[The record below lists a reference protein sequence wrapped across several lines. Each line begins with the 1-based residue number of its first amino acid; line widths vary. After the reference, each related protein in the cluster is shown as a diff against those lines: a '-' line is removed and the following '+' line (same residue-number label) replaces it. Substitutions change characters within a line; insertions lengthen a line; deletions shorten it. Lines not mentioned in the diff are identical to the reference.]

1 MDKPVFLR
9 LENTVF
15 KLFLQLKVHGVTMI
29 RFLILIF
36 LISSCS
42 SEFNYPES
50 EKKRGSYNVAGTTI
64 YDPYIYME
72 DFQSTEVVDWSNKQ
86 NEFTKNYL
94 ADSSIQE
101 IQSILREAYSSEYFS
116 ISYFN
121 PKSDFYF
128 YNSGQ
133 SEHNLYL
140 QKGDQDK
147 LILDPNTWA
156 NDQTLNLDK
165 TALSP
170 NKKYLAYSVT
180 DGGVDW
186 RTIKIL
192 DMESG
197 QKLDVEVTEV
207 KFSDITWKSDS
218 SGFYYNKYPKPADNV
233 RLSQQ
238 SYDAAIYFFNLT
250 TGKEQLFY
258 GEVNPEENY
267 TVSFIGDK
275 ERVLIKVITGS
286 EEENFYLFGDS
297 VDQLEVITPMN
308 IASFNFV
315 DSDEDGLYFLTN
327 FEAPKYRLVKVL
339 FNDFSMQEVIS
350 ESDLALKGVSLV
362 SDYLIADYIGLNMHS
377 KIVFFTKTGETA
389 NIELPDAINGTVG
402 SFQSIGENQLLFSAT
417 SFTQPTRYFNFN
429 FETGGVK
436 KVWEEQ
442 IPGFDPNEYVEIN
455 AYYPSKD
462 GTMVPITY
470 SFKENT
476 KITTDTPIF
485 LYGYGGYNISIRP
498 SFTPKYVAWLEMGGV
513 LAVANLRGGGE
524 LGKDWH
530 NAGRLD
536 TKQNVFDDFLYAS
549 KFLEEQG
556 IGNRKSTV
564 ISGRSNGGLLVG
576 TTLIQNP
583 NYFGAT
589 LPAVGVLDML
599 RFTEFTEGWGWR
611 GDYGSPLQNE
621 VDFKRNLKISP
632 YHQLKIG
639 ECYSP
644 TLTTTAR
651 RDDRVVPS
659 HSYKFTARI
668 QEYQG
673 CENPVLLYDTP
684 RAGHGS
690 GNGVAMPKWKRIE
703 LFSIEQSFALKN
715 ITK

>member
-1 MDKPVFLR
+1 MTRYLVLTI
-9 LENTVF
+9 L
-15 KLFLQLKVHGVTMI
+15 
-29 RFLILIF
+29 LIG
-36 LISSCS
+36 CS
-42 SEFNYPES
+42 SEFDYPET
-50 EKKRGSYNVAGTTI
+50 EKKRGSYNVGGTTI

-72 DFQSTEVVDWSNKQ
+72 DFQSEEVVNWSDNQ
-86 NEFTKNYL
+86 NALTIDYL
-94 ADSSIQE
+94 QDSSFEE
-101 IQSILREAYSSEYFS
+101 IKSVLKDAYSSEYFS
-116 ISYFN
+116 ESYFN
-121 PKSDFYF
+121 PNSDFYF

-133 SEHNLYL
+133 DEHHLYIK
-140 QKGDQDK
+140 KGDANK
-147 LILDPNTWA
+147 VILDPNTWS
-156 NDQTLNLDK
+156 NDQTLNLDE
-165 TALSP
+165 TSLSP
-170 NKKYLAYSVT
+170 DEKYLAYSVT

-197 QKLDVEVTEV
+197 LNLDHEVTEV

-218 SGFYYNKYPKPADNV
+218 TGFFYNKYPKPEASV

-238 SYDAAIYFFNLT
+238 SYDAAIYFFNIE
-250 TGKEQLFY
+250 TGQEKLFY
-258 GEVNPEENY
+258 GEINSEENY
-267 TVSFIGDK
+267 TISFIEDEEG
-275 ERVLIKVITGS
+275 VLIEVITGS

-297 VDQLEVITPMN
+297 VDSLEVVTPMN
-308 IASFNFV
+308 EANFSYV
-315 DSDEDGLYFLTN
+315 NSDSEGLFFITN
-327 FEAPKYRLVKVL
+327 YRAPKYRLVKIL
-339 FNDFSMQEVIS
+339 FDDFSMAEVIP
-350 ESDLALKGVSLV
+350 ESNLTLKEASFVN
-362 SDYLIADYIGLNMHS
+362 DMIIADYIDINMHS
-377 KIVFFTKTGETA
+377 KIIFLTEQGEGIDLTIPENITGT
-389 NIELPDAINGTVG
+389 LSD
-402 SFQSIGENQLLFSAT
+402 FQSINEKTIMFSSS
-417 SFTQPTRYFNFN
+417 SFTQPDRYFNFN
-429 FETGGVK
+429 TETAEVIQI
-436 KVWEEQ
+436 WEEE
-442 IPGFDPNEYVEIN
+442 IPGFDPSEYQEVS

-462 GTMVPITY
+462 GTMIPITY
-470 SFKENT
+470 SFKKSAKLNSNT
-476 KITTDTPIF
+476 PVF
-485 LYGYGGYNISIRP
+485 LYAYGGYNISIRP

-524 LGKDWH
+524 LGKTWH

-549 KFLEEQG
+549 KFLEEQN

-583 NYFGAT
+583 DYFGAA

-611 GDYGSPLQNE
+611 GDYGSPLQNLD
-621 VDFKRNLKISP
+621 DFARNLQISP
-632 YHQLKIG
+632 YHQLKID

-673 CENPVLLYDTP
+673 CDNPVMLYDTP

>member
-1 MDKPVFLR
+1 MMTRYIVLTI
-9 LENTVF
+9 L
-15 KLFLQLKVHGVTMI
+15 
-29 RFLILIF
+29 LIG
-36 LISSCS
+36 CS
-42 SEFNYPES
+42 SEFDYPET
-50 EKKRGSYNVAGTTI
+50 EKKRGSYNVGGTTI

-72 DFQSTEVVDWSNKQ
+72 DFQSEEVVNWSDNQ
-86 NEFTKNYL
+86 NALTIDYL
-94 ADSSIQE
+94 QDSNFEE
-101 IQSILREAYSSEYFS
+101 IKSVLKDAYSSEYFS
-116 ISYFN
+116 ESYFN
-121 PKSDFYF
+121 PNSDFYF

-133 SEHNLYL
+133 DEHNLYI
-140 QKGDQDK
+140 KKDDTNK
-147 LILDPNTWA
+147 VILDPNTWS
-156 NDQTLNLDK
+156 NDQTLSLDE
-165 TALSP
+165 TSLSP
-170 NKKYLAYSVT
+170 DKKFLAYSVT

-197 QKLDVEVTEV
+197 LNLDHEVTEV

-218 SGFYYNKYPKPADNV
+218 TGFFYNKYPKPEDNV
-233 RLSQQ
+233 RLSKQ
-238 SYDAAIYFFNLT
+238 SYDAAIYFFNIE
-250 TGKEQLFY
+250 TGQEELFY
-258 GEVNPEENY
+258 GEINSEENY
-267 TVSFIGDK
+267 TISFIGD
-275 ERVLIKVITGS
+275 EEDILVEVITGS
-286 EEENFYLFGDS
+286 EEENFYLFGDG
-297 VDQLEVITPMN
+297 VDSLEVVTPMN
-308 IASFNFV
+308 KANFSYV
-315 DSDEDGLYFLTN
+315 NSDSEGLFFITN
-327 FEAPKYRLVKVL
+327 YRAPKYRLVKIL
-339 FNDFSMQEVIS
+339 FDDFSMAEVIP
-350 ESDLALKGVSLV
+350 ESSLTLKKASFIN
-362 SDYLIADYIGLNMHS
+362 DMIIADYIDVDMHS
-377 KIVFFTKTGETA
+377 KIIFFTEQGEGIDLTIPENITGT
-389 NIELPDAINGTVG
+389 LSD
-402 SFQSIGENQLLFSAT
+402 FQSIDEKTIMFSSS
-417 SFTQPTRYFNFN
+417 SFTQPPRYYNFN
-429 FETGGVK
+429 IDTSEAV

-442 IPGFDPNEYVEIN
+442 IPGFEPSDYQEVS

-462 GTMVPITY
+462 GTMIPITY
-470 SFKENT
+470 SYRKSAKLN
-476 KITTDTPIF
+476 KNIPVF

-498 SFTPKYVAWLEMGGV
+498 EFTPKYVAWLRMGGV
-513 LAVANLRGGGE
+513 LAVANIRGGGE
-524 LGKDWH
+524 LGKKWH

-536 TKQNVFDDFLYAS
+536 KKQNVFDDFLYAS
-549 KFLEEQG
+549 KFLEEQN

-583 NYFGAT
+583 DYFGAT

-611 GDYGSPLQNE
+611 GDYGSPLENLD
-621 VDFKRNLKISP
+621 DFARNLQISP
-632 YHQLKIG
+632 YHQLKID

-673 CENPVLLYDTP
+673 CDNPVMLYDTP

>member
-1 MDKPVFLR
+1 MTRYIVLTI
-9 LENTVF
+9 L
-15 KLFLQLKVHGVTMI
+15 
-29 RFLILIF
+29 LIG
-36 LISSCS
+36 CS
-42 SEFNYPES
+42 SEFDYPETK
-50 EKKRGSYNVAGTTI
+50 KKRGSYNVGGTTI

-72 DFQSTEVVDWSNKQ
+72 DFQSEEVVNWSDNQ
-86 NEFTKNYL
+86 NALTIDYL
-94 ADSSIQE
+94 QDSNFEE
-101 IQSILREAYSSEYFS
+101 IKSVLKDAYSSEYFS
-116 ISYFN
+116 ESYFN
-121 PKSDFYF
+121 PNSDFYF

-133 SEHNLYL
+133 DEHNLYI
-140 QKGDQDK
+140 KKDDTNK
-147 LILDPNTWA
+147 VILDPNTWS
-156 NDQTLNLDK
+156 NDQTLSLDE
-165 TALSP
+165 TSLSP
-170 NKKYLAYSVT
+170 DKKFLAYSVT

-197 QKLDVEVTEV
+197 LNLDHEVTEV

-218 SGFYYNKYPKPADNV
+218 TGFFYNKYPKPEDNV
-233 RLSQQ
+233 RLSKQ
-238 SYDAAIYFFNLT
+238 SYDAAIYFFNIE
-250 TGKEQLFY
+250 TGQEELFY
-258 GEVNPEENY
+258 GEINSEENY
-267 TVSFIGDK
+267 TISFIGD
-275 ERVLIKVITGS
+275 EEDILVEVITGS
-286 EEENFYLFGDS
+286 EEENFYLFGDG
-297 VDQLEVITPMN
+297 VDSLEVVTPMN
-308 IASFNFV
+308 KANFSYV
-315 DSDEDGLYFLTN
+315 NSDSEGLFFITN
-327 FEAPKYRLVKVL
+327 YRAPKYRLVKIL
-339 FNDFSMQEVIS
+339 FDDFSMAEVIP
-350 ESDLALKGVSLV
+350 ESSLTLKKASFIN
-362 SDYLIADYIGLNMHS
+362 DMIIADYIDVDMHS
-377 KIVFFTKTGETA
+377 KIIFFTEQGEGIDLTIPENITGT
-389 NIELPDAINGTVG
+389 LSD
-402 SFQSIGENQLLFSAT
+402 FQSIDEKTIMFSSS
-417 SFTQPTRYFNFN
+417 SFTQPPRYYNFN
-429 FETGGVK
+429 IDTSEAV

-442 IPGFDPNEYVEIN
+442 IPGFEPSDYQEVS

-462 GTMVPITY
+462 GTMIPITY
-470 SFKENT
+470 SYRKSAKLN
-476 KITTDTPIF
+476 KNIPVF

-498 SFTPKYVAWLEMGGV
+498 EFTPKYVAWLRMGGV
-513 LAVANLRGGGE
+513 LAVANIRGGGE
-524 LGKDWH
+524 LGKKWH

-536 TKQNVFDDFLYAS
+536 KKQNVFDDFLYAS
-549 KFLEEQG
+549 KFLEEQN

-583 NYFGAT
+583 DYFGAT

-611 GDYGSPLQNE
+611 GDYGSPLENLD
-621 VDFKRNLKISP
+621 DFARNLQISP

-673 CENPVLLYDTP
+673 CDNPVMLYDTP

>member
-1 MDKPVFLR
+1 MMTRYLALAIV
-9 LENTVF
+9 
-15 KLFLQLKVHGVTMI
+15 
-29 RFLILIF
+29 LIG
-36 LISSCS
+36 CS
-42 SEFNYPES
+42 SDFEYPES
-50 EKKRGSYNVAGTTI
+50 EKKRGSYNVGGTTI

-72 DFQSTEVVDWSNKQ
+72 DFQSEEVVNWSEKQ
-86 NEFTKNYL
+86 NALTIDYL
-94 ADSSIQE
+94 QDSSFAE
-101 IQSILREAYSSEYFS
+101 IKSVLKNAYSSEYFS
-116 ISYFN
+116 ASYFN
-121 PKSDFYF
+121 PNSDFYF

-133 SEHNLYL
+133 DEHHLYIK
-140 QKGDQDK
+140 KGDTNK
-147 LILDPNTWA
+147 VILDPNTWS

-165 TALSP
+165 TSLSP
-170 NKKYLAYSVT
+170 DKKYLAYSVT

-197 QKLDVEVTEV
+197 LNLVHKVTEV

-218 SGFYYNKYPKPADNV
+218 SGFFYNKYPKPEDRL

-238 SYDAAIYFFNLT
+238 SYDAAIYFFNIE
-250 TGKEQLFY
+250 TGKEELFY
-258 GEVNPEENY
+258 GEVNSEENY
-267 TVSFIGDK
+267 TVSFIGDD
-275 ERVLIKVITGS
+275 ENVLIKVITGS
-286 EEENFYLFGDS
+286 EEENFYLFG
-297 VDQLEVITPMN
+297 VDVDALEVVTPIN
-308 IASFNFV
+308 EASFSYV
-315 DSDEDGLYFLTN
+315 SSDTEGFFFITN
-327 FEAPKYRLVKVL
+327 YKAPKYRLVKIL
-339 FNDFSMQEVIS
+339 FDDFSMTEVIP
-350 ESDLALKGVSLV
+350 ESNLALKGVSLV
-362 SDYLIADYIGLNMHS
+362 NDMIIADYIDTNMHS
-377 KIVFFTKTGETA
+377 KIVFLTEQGEALDLTIPKEITGTQS
-389 NIELPDAINGTVG
+389 G
-402 SFQSIGENQLLFSAT
+402 FQSIDEKTIMFSSS
-417 SFTQPTRYFNFN
+417 SFTQPDRYYNFN
-429 FETGGVK
+429 TETAEAV
-436 KVWEEQ
+436 KVWEEE
-442 IPGFDPNEYVEIN
+442 IPGFDPSAYKEVST
-455 AYYPSKD
+455 YYPSKD
-462 GTMVPITY
+462 GTMIPITY
-470 SFKENT
+470 SYKKSAKLNSNT
-476 KITTDTPIF
+476 PVF

-513 LAVANLRGGGE
+513 LAIANLRGGGE
-524 LGKDWH
+524 LGKAWH

-549 KFLEEQG
+549 KFLEKQN

-583 NYFGAT
+583 DYFGAT

-611 GDYGSPLQNE
+611 GDYGSPLENLD
-621 VDFKRNLKISP
+621 DFKRNLQISP

-673 CENPVLLYDTP
+673 CDNPVMLYDTP

>member
-1 MDKPVFLR
+1 MTRYLALALV
-9 LENTVF
+9 
-15 KLFLQLKVHGVTMI
+15 
-29 RFLILIF
+29 LIG
-36 LISSCS
+36 CS
-42 SEFNYPES
+42 SDFEYPAS
-50 EKKRGSYNVAGTTI
+50 EKKRGSYNVGGTTI

-72 DFQSTEVVDWSNKQ
+72 DFQAEEVVNWSEKQ
-86 NEFTKNYL
+86 NALTIDYL
-94 ADSSIQE
+94 KDSSFEE
-101 IQSILREAYSSEYFS
+101 IKSVLKDAYRSEYFS
-116 ISYFN
+116 ASYFN
-121 PKSDFYF
+121 PNSDFYF

-133 SEHNLYL
+133 DEHHLYIK
-140 QKGDQDK
+140 KGDTNK
-147 LILDPNTWA
+147 VILDPNTWS

-165 TALSP
+165 TSLSP
-170 NKKYLAYSVT
+170 DKKYLAYSIT

-197 QKLDVEVTEV
+197 LNLDHKVTEV

-218 SGFYYNKYPKPADNV
+218 SGFFYNKYPKPEDRL

-238 SYDAAIYFFNLT
+238 SYDAAIYFFNIE
-250 TGKEQLFY
+250 TGQEELFY
-258 GEVNPEENY
+258 GEVNSEENY
-267 TVSFIGDK
+267 TVSFIGDD
-275 ERVLIKVITGS
+275 ENVLIKVITGS
-286 EEENFYLFGDS
+286 EEENFYLFGEN
-297 VDQLEVITPMN
+297 VDALEVVTPMN
-308 IASFNFV
+308 EASFSYV
-315 DSDEDGLYFLTN
+315 SSDAEGLFFITN
-327 FEAPKYRLVKVL
+327 YQAPKYRLVKVL
-339 FNDFSMQEVIS
+339 FDDFSMTEVIP
-350 ESDLALKGVSLV
+350 ESNLALKGASFVN
-362 SDYLIADYIGLNMHS
+362 DMIIADYIDTNMHS
-377 KIVFFTKTGETA
+377 KIVFLTEQGKALDLTIPQEITGTQS
-389 NIELPDAINGTVG
+389 G
-402 SFQSIGENQLLFSAT
+402 FQSIDEKTIMFSSS
-417 SFTQPTRYFNFN
+417 SFTQPDRYYNFN
-429 FETGGVK
+429 TETAEAV
-436 KVWEEQ
+436 KVWEEE
-442 IPGFDPNEYVEIN
+442 IPGFDPSDYQEVS

-462 GTMVPITY
+462 GTMIPITY
-470 SFKENT
+470 SFKKSAKLNSNT
-476 KITTDTPIF
+476 PVF

-524 LGKDWH
+524 LGKAWH

-549 KFLEEQG
+549 KFLEEQN

-611 GDYGSPLQNE
+611 GDYGSPLENLD
-621 VDFKRNLKISP
+621 DFARNLQISP

-673 CENPVLLYDTP
+673 CDNPVMLYDTP